1 MKLSFRKGSAVSLT
15 ALGVA
20 LSAGLPAYAQDLEA
34 GADSVRIEETIIVTS
49 TALAAEAEARAAAT
63 PGGTDVITHEEY
75 ADRFLV
81 SMRDTLAFSPGVY
94 TQPRYGQEVR
104 ISIRGSGI
112 SRGFHMRGLTLL
124 QDGAPINLAD
134 DNGDFQELE
143 PIFFDHLEVYRGA
156 NALRFGSGTLGGAV
170 NGVTPTGDT
179 AEGIYVR
186 GDAGSFETYRGLV
199 SGGVSNGKWDA
210 WGAVSADTSNGDR
223 DHARRDSLRFH
234 GNVGYDIT
242 DNITTRF
249 YASANDIDQ
258 ELPGALNIATVL
270 SNPRQGNFAG
280 DQARDINS
288 IRIQNQTRVEFDNA
302 DLAVGIWLNDKSLY
316 HPIFQVIDNESV
328 DKGVWARYEWE
339 NGPIALT
346 LGAEARTGETDSKR
360 FVNVNGA
367 RGAQTVQA
375 DQDAWTRNVYAEGRY
390 AASGKLTLIAGAIFA
405 EGNREQ
411 HLTLSNRLS
420 VNVKGNADFEEFS
433 PKFGALYGVS
443 PDIQLYANYSRS
455 AEFPGFSEVAQVASF
470 VPVDAQTAWTAEI
483 GTRGEVGPASWD
495 VSVYSADIDGEM
507 LQFTVGP
514 DIPATTFNADKTRHQ
529 GLEAGLSLELSELF
543 TLRQVYQYSDFSFRG
558 DAQYGDNSLPVIP
571 EHVYR
576 AELKFATDRFS
587 FAPNLEWLP
596 EGPYADYNNTTQTP
610 GYTLLGVTASLK
622 ATDRIDFFLDARNL
636 ADEKAAGDVGAV
648 ITATPASVIY
658 YPVERRAVFG
668 GIRARF

>member
-1 MKLSFRKGSAVSLT
+1 MSLG
-15 ALGVA
+15 ALA
-20 LSAGLPAYAQDLEA
+20 LCTLLPAQAEEDK
-34 GADSVRIEETIIVTS
+34 VRIEDTIIVTS
-49 TALAAEAEARAAAT
+49 SARVSEAEEQVART
-63 PGGTDVITHEEY
+63 PGGADVISHEEY

-186 GDAGSFETYRGLV
+186 GDVGSFETYRGLI

-210 WGAVSADTSNGDR
+210 WGAVSADTSEGDR
-223 DHARRDSLRFH
+223 DHTARDSVRFH
-234 GNVGYDIT
+234 GNVGYDVT

-249 YASANDIDQ
+249 YASANDINQ

-270 SNPRQGNFAG
+270 SNPKQGNFVG

-288 IRIQNQTRVEFDNA
+288 IRVQNQTRIDLGNSS
-302 DLAVGIWLNDKSLY
+302 LAVGIWLNDKSLY
-316 HPIFQVIDNESV
+316 HPIFQVIDYESL
-328 DKGVWARYEWE
+328 DNGIWARYEWE
-339 NGPIALT
+339 NGPVAFT
-346 LGAEARTGETDSKR
+346 LGAEARQGETDAKR
-360 FVNVNGA
+360 YVNIGGE
-367 RGAQTVQA
+367 RGALTFAA
-375 DQDAWTRNVYAEGRY
+375 DQEAWTANVYGEGRY
-390 AASGKLTLIAGAIFA
+390 SVTDQLTLIAGVIAA
-405 EGNREQ
+405 QGEREQ
-411 HLTLSNRLS
+411 TITFPAAAF
-420 VNVKGNADFEEFS
+420 GTADFEEIS
-433 PKFGALYGVS
+433 PKFGALYEVS
-443 PDIQLYANYSRS
+443 PDVQLYANYSRS

-483 GTRGEVGPASWD
+483 GTRGAAGMVSWD
-495 VSVYSADIDGEM
+495 VSLYSADIDGEM

-529 GLEAGLSLELSELF
+529 GLEAGLSLELSDYF
-543 TLRQVYQYSDFSFRG
+543 TLRQVYQYSDFAFRG
-558 DAQYGDNSLPVIP
+558 DAQYGDNTLPVIP

-576 AELKFATDRFS
+576 AELKFETDRFS
-587 FAPNLEWLP
+587 VAPNLEWLP
-596 EGPYADYNNTTQTP
+596 EGPYADYRNTVQTD
-610 GYTLLGVTASLK
+610 GYALLGITASLK

-636 ADEKAAGDVGAV
+636 TGEKAAGDVGAV

>member
-1 MKLSFRKGSAVSLT
+1 VSLT

-20 LSAGLPAYAQDLEA
+20 LSAGLPAYAQELEA

-63 PGGTDVITHEEY
+63 PGGADVITYEEY
-75 ADRFLV
+75 ADRFL
-81 SMRDTLAFSPGVY
+81 G
-94 TQPRYGQEVR
+94 
-104 ISIRGSGI
+104 SIRGSGI

-143 PIFFDHLEVYRGA
+143 PIFFDYLEVYRGA

-170 NGVTPTGDT
+170 NGVTPTGET
-179 AEGIYVR
+179 ATGIYVR
-186 GDAGSFETYRGLV
+186 GDVGSFDTYRGLI
-199 SGGVSNGKWDA
+199 SGGVSNGRWDA
-210 WGAVSADTSNGDR
+210 WGAISADTSNGDR
-223 DHARRDSLRFH
+223 DHTKRDSARFH
-234 GNVGYDIT
+234 GNIGFDISR
-242 DNITTRF
+242 NITTRF

-258 ELPGALNIATVL
+258 ELPGALNIAAVL

-288 IRIQNQTRVEFDNA
+288 IRIQNQTRVDFDNA
-302 DLAVGIWLNDKSLY
+302 NFAVGIWLNDKSLY
-316 HPIFQVIDNESV
+316 HPIFQAIDNGSV

-339 NGPIALT
+339 NGPLSLT
-346 LGAEARTGETDSKR
+346 LGAEARTGGTDSKR
-360 FVNVNGA
+360 YVNVNGA
-367 RGAQTVQA
+367 RGTQTVQA
-375 DQDAWTRNVYAEGRY
+375 DQDAWTRNVYAEGRC
-390 AASGKLTLIAGAIFA
+390 AATGKLTLIAGAIFA

-411 HLTLSNRLS
+411 HLTLSNRLP
-420 VNVKGNADFEEFS
+420 VNVKGSADFEEFS
-433 PKFGALYGVS
+433 PKFGALYEVS
-443 PDIQLYANYSRS
+443 PDMQVYANFSRS
-455 AEFPGFSEVAQVASF
+455 AEFPGLPEVAQVASF

-483 GTRGEVGPASWD
+483 GTRGAAGLASWD
-495 VSVYSADIDGEM
+495 VSVYSADIYGEM

-529 GLEAGLSLELSELF
+529 GLEAGLSLELSDLF
-543 TLRQVYQYSDFSFRG
+543 SLRQVYQYSDFFFRG
-558 DAQYGDNSLPVIP
+558 DAQYGDNTLPVIP

-587 FAPNLEWLP
+587 LAPNLELLP
-596 EGPYADYNNTTQTP
+596 EGPYADYNNTTQTE
-610 GYTLLGVTASLK
+610 GNALLGVTASLK
-622 ATDRIDFFLDARNL
+622 ATNRIDFFLDACNL

-648 ITATPASVIY
+648 ITATLASVIY

-668 GIRARF
+668 AVRARF